1 MKKNIL
7 VLYVISIFA
16 FLILVNHVD
25 AANGVILDKKIA
37 GEQTII
43 VNGKSFK
50 GSLYSQISYMSDG
63 QTKTAQVNRLLIDQ
77 STLESIIKEFVN
89 NDSNY
94 SVEINGL
101 THKVE
106 VNYNCKDDLYT
117 TVTMAINFNS
127 YSLSTSAYRRTPG
140 NANSKLE
147 SSSPDYKEKSI
158 STMKGGDANNPDLFY
173 VDGKYSV
180 RGLAEA
186 LKATTDWRNGVT
198 KINYPYLLTDL
209 PKYCNWGI

>member
-77 STLESIIKEFVN
+77 STFP
-89 NDSNY
+89 
-94 SVEINGL
+94 
-101 THKVE
+101 TH
-106 VNYNCKDDLYT
+106 T
-117 TVTMAINFNS
+117 HF
-127 YSLSTSAYRRTPG
+127 
-140 NANSKLE
+140 
-147 SSSPDYKEKSI
+147 
-158 STMKGGDANNPDLFY
+158 
-173 VDGKYSV
+173 
-180 RGLAEA
+180 
-186 LKATTDWRNGVT
+186 
-198 KINYPYLLTDL
+198 
-209 PKYCNWGI
+209 